1 MLKGVRPTAGIEGP
15 PAAVVAVPWTRI
27 VVPCGMEASRA
38 MVVGSC
44 GSVVGGMLIHT
55 PGSICSPAGAPLTST
70 LASEICCRYVSP
82 CMTIW
87 AWTRPRFGICPLMTS
102 RSIWSLVTFSSRK
115 WSDAPLC
122 GRQMALKPW
131 PLQLPARP
139 ASGPSPAGAAAA
151 AGVPVVVVQRLEGKV
166 CGQFHDSPSARAAHP
181 CPEAIAELI
190 DNLITVCLMNDGS
203 CVPAARQCE
212 IRVFSFPAQ
221 PFASR
226 LMPGALM
233 PRRTLRLR

>member
-1 MLKGVRPTAGIEGP
+1 MVNGVRLTAGIEGP

-38 MVVGSC
+38 MVAGSC

-82 CMTIW
+82 CMKIW

-131 PLQLPARP
+131 PLQFPARP
-139 ASGPSPAGAAAA
+139 ASGPSPWSGS
-151 AGVPVVVVQRLEGKV
+151 GGRRRRSSLVVVQRLEGKV
-166 CGQFHDSPSARAAHP
+166 CGQFHD
-181 CPEAIAELI
+181 
-190 DNLITVCLMNDGS
+190 
-203 CVPAARQCE
+203 
-212 IRVFSFPAQ
+212 FPL
-221 PFASR
+221 SETWLTR
-226 LMPGALM
+226 E
-233 PRRTLRLR
+233 PRGHCNPVQN